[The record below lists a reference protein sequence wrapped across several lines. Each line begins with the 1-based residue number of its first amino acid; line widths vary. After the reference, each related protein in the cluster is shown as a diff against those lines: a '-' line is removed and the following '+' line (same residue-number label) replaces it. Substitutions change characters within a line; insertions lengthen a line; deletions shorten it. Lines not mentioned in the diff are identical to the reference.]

1 MQTWGDDHV
10 RMAHWAKLRSFA
22 QALTEI
28 YKALGQASI
37 LKPPEPPLR
46 HQHQHAFQHL
56 GTSMH
61 SHSEYL
67 EKLRKGVKG
76 NMALFAFDVQ
86 AKARRAREEA
96 QQLIEVGGVVTCV
109 EDVADLENVAYWQQG
124 DAAFST
130 KERMAE
136 RQALRYHP
144 RVLGALQMYWEAA
157 QRSLHSGG
165 DLSANELHQ
174 EGHHLMLR

>member
-46 HQHQHAFQHL
+46 

>member
-1 MQTWGDDHV
+1 MQTWSDDLV

-22 QALTEI
+22 QALTEM
-28 YKALGQASI
+28 YKALGQAPS

-46 HQHQHAFQHL
+46 
-56 GTSMH
+56 GTRSIMH

-86 AKARRAREEA
+86 AKARRAKEEA
-96 QQLIEVGGVVTCV
+96 QQLMEVGGVVTCV

-124 DAAFST
+124 RAMRHSRLRREWQSGRRSDTTLACSERSRCTGKQPSAACTRGEICLPTSCT
-130 KERMAE
+130 R
-136 RQALRYHP
+136 
-144 RVLGALQMYWEAA
+144 RVMP
-157 QRSLHSGG
+157 
-165 DLSANELHQ
+165 
-174 EGHHLMLR
+174 

>member
-1 MQTWGDDHV
+1 MQTWGDDRV

-37 LKPPEPPLR
+37 LEPPEPPLR
-46 HQHQHAFQHL
+46 S

>member
-1 MQTWGDDHV
+1 MQTWSDDHV

-46 HQHQHAFQHL
+46 

-86 AKARRAREEA
+86 AKARGAREEA